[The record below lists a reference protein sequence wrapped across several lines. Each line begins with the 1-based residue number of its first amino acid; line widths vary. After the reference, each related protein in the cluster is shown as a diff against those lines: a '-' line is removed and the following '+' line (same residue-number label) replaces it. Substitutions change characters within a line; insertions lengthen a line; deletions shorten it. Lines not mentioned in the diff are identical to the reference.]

1 MKHALRNLA
10 AMLAATATLC
20 MGLAAPAYA
29 DEADGTQ
36 QQAQAGQAAVQADPS
51 PQSQADTRPR
61 GTGDPTAPDVS
72 IHDMLDSD
80 AAYISRLKLTGM
92 VTGTAPYDADDAR
105 GDDSG
110 PGNMVVR
117 SFDTVTYNYDYT
129 ITPDDTMAYYRRA
142 RVGFRF
148 ELPYPKSMVTFDPD
162 SMGWSDTTKGYEPK
176 TTTETIN
183 GVETQVF
190 TCYRLLEPT
199 SSSPM
204 TVPGTSSINLAVK
217 VAGAPNGYKF
227 HPTVKAWAQPNDRR
241 HRTARDTPADVTVSA
256 KMGL

>member
-29 DEADGTQ
+29 DETDGTQ
-36 QQAQAGQAAVQADPS
+36 QQAQAGQAAVQSDPAPRADVS
-51 PQSQADTRPR
+51 PR
-61 GTGDPTAPDVS
+61 GTGDPAAPDVS

-80 AAYISRLKLTGM
+80 AAYISRLKLAGM

-110 PGNMVVR
+110 PGNLIVR

-129 ITPDDTMAYYRRA
+129 VTPDDTMAYYRRA

-162 SMGWSDTTKGYEPK
+162 GMGWVDRTKGYEPK
-176 TTTETIN
+176 STIETIN

-199 SSSPM
+199 SSSPT

-217 VAGAPNGYKF
+217 VAGAPNGYRF
-227 HPTVKAWAQPNDRR
+227 HPTVKAWA
-241 HRTARDTPADVTVSA
+241 
-256 KMGL
+256 